1 MSVTL
6 TDSNGCLK
14 TGMRADI
21 LRTSLETK
29 TILQEKGAIYIGT
42 GSTALPIASKDGRID
57 ICKTSYIPRGRNSDT
72 VLTFNSTGWTRFAY
86 QKIGPDTVVKK
97 ETYGIKVDEAEETL
111 SADYAEVADYATY
124 ASAPSGKTR
133 IPIEARLSDLNA
145 KKIGQQGTRRDL
157 FYLGYV
163 VGGVTILGGSQIGN
177 YKEITLSF
185 RLFNSVDLYNFFR
198 LGGARIIGRLWTDSS
213 THDFPESVT
222 GIFPSGVVTASSSS
236 FKQSVALEYTIFNDG
251 QIRITCPHPF
261 PYHVGALSVTDGII
275 NLRFRMPD
283 AN

>member
-29 TILQEKGAIYIGT
+29 NILQEKGAIYIGT
-42 GSTALPIASKDGRID
+42 GSTVLPILSKDGQID
-57 ICKTSYIPRGRNSDT
+57 ICKTSYVPRGRNNDT
-72 VLTFNSTGWTRFAY
+72 VLTFNNTGWTRLSY
-86 QKIGPDTVVKK
+86 QKIGPDTVAKK
-97 ETYGIKVDEAEETL
+97 ENYDIKVDEAEETE

-124 ASAPSGKTR
+124 ASAPTGRSR
-133 IPIEARLSDLNA
+133 ISIEARLNDLNA
-145 KKIGQQGTRRDL
+145 KKTGQQGTRKDL
-157 FYLGYV
+157 LYLGYV
-163 VGGVTILGGSQIGN
+163 VGGVTILGSSQIGN
-177 YKEITLSF
+177 YKEITLWF
-185 RLFNSVDLYNFFR
+185 RLFNSVDLYDFYR
-198 LGGARIIGRLWTDSS
+198 LGGARIIGRLWTESS
-213 THDFPESVT
+213 TPDFPESIT

-251 QIRITCPHPF
+251 EIRITCPHPF